1 MAREVIWLPEAEA
14 DVAEIGAYLE
24 STASA
29 AVAISVVTKI
39 RAAALSAIDFPYAAR
54 MIPEFG
60 DPERRETFVF
70 EYRVMYRV
78 EARAV
83 SILRIVH
90 GRRLLGNVPG
100 SFEEPA
106 QEGYEAA

>member
-24 STASA
+24 STAPA

-60 DPERRETFVF
+60 DPERRETFVC

-83 SILRIVH
+83 SILRVVH
-90 GRRLLGNVPG
+90 GRRLLSNVPG
-100 SFEEPA
+100 SFEEPD
-106 QEGYEAA
+106 QEGYKAA

>member
-1 MAREVIWLPEAEA
+1 MDREVIWLPEAEA

-70 EYRVMYRV
+70 DYRVMYRI
-78 EARAV
+78 EHDHIR
-83 SILRIVH
+83 ILRVVH
-90 GRRLLGNVPG
+90 GRRLIKNIPG
-100 SFEEPA
+100 SFEEPGQGA
-106 QEGYEAA
+106 YKAA